1 MNSLN
6 IKSKVSYLILIVF
19 LVLIVVLF
27 FYFQYERIY
36 RRYLVL
42 LMSVFYF
49 FWGIITQLK
58 QGKLSKRV
66 ILEYLGV
73 SFLAGLLLLL
83 ITF

>member
-1 MNSLN
+1 MSSLN
-6 IKSKVSYLILIVF
+6 RKSKISYLILITF
-19 LVLIVVLF
+19 LVLIMALF
-27 FYFQYERIY
+27 FYFQHEQIY

-42 LMSVFYF
+42 LMLVFYF
-49 FWGIITQLK
+49 FWGVITQLK
-58 QGKLSKRV
+58 QGKLVKKV